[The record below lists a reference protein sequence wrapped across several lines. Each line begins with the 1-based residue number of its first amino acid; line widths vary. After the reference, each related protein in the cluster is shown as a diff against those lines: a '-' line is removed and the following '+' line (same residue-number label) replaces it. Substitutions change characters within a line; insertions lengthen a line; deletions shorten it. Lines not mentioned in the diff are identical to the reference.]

1 MESRLPFV
9 QISFIPI
16 EKRLRRR
23 ETGVKDGFEEWNTNF
38 RLEHSVGK
46 NRTTLSDVPLSPDIF
61 RGKDAKSPVPWI
73 LVNLRLN
80 NRTAGRKGR
89 QIACAWRTWKGYN
102 LRVLSWSS
110 LTQTFSGL
118 LQKDLFK
125 EKLSL
130 GKSCFKQNYCHA
142 FHTRFAF
149 FSCCV

>member
-61 RGKDAKSPVPWI
+61 RGKDAKSPVP
-73 LVNLRLN
+73 
-80 NRTAGRKGR
+80 
-89 QIACAWRTWKGYN
+89 
-102 LRVLSWSS
+102 
-110 LTQTFSGL
+110 
-118 LQKDLFK
+118 
-125 EKLSL
+125 
-130 GKSCFKQNYCHA
+130 
-142 FHTRFAF
+142 
-149 FSCCV
+149 